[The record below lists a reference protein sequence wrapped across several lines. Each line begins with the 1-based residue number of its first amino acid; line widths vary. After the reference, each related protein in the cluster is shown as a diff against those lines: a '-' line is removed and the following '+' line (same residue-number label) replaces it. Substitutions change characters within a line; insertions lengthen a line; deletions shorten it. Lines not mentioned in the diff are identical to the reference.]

1 MIELII
7 LDWIERNYGLSE
19 RENPC
24 YNIKELAKEIED
36 YLKWKGNKNGI

>member
-7 LDWIERNYGLSE
+7 LDLIERNYGLSE

-24 YNIKELAKEIED
+24 YNIKELAKYIEE
-36 YLKWKGNKNGI
+36 YLSWKERK